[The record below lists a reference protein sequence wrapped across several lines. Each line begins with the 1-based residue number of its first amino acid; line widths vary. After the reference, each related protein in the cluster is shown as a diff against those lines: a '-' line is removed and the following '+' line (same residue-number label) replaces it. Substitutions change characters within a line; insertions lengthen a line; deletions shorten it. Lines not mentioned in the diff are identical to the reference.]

1 MKKRKQPPRSYWQKR
16 SEQVAQLSFDEA
28 DKYAEQLRK
37 EYDRAIASIKRDIE
51 VFYQR
56 FANNNEIDLADA
68 RKLLTGSEMKEFKM
82 TLEEFTAKA
91 KGNLDGRWT
100 KELNNVYYKT
110 RVSRLEALLVQIRQ
124 SVEELTAKQ
133 ERGTKGLLRGNYTD
147 TYYRTVFEIQ
157 KGTGV
162 GVSFARVDKESLE
175 KTLQINWKDGNYSE
189 RIWSNRDKLL
199 SEVQTLLSQSF
210 IRGDSSDKTA
220 KALSDRMDV
229 SYSHAA
235 RIVRTES
242 SYITHQATM
251 DGYKSSGVVQ
261 KYEFLA
267 ALDSRTSNVC
277 RGMDG
282 KVFKLSEQ
290 EVGVNFPPLHPN
302 CRSTTVAYFDDEI
315 DVGERFARDQEGNAY
330 YVPGDMT
337 YTQWQEKYVNK

>member
-133 ERGTKGLLRGNYTD
+133 ERGTKGLLRSNYTD

-220 KALSDRMDV
+220 KALSERMNV

-242 SYITHQATM
+242 SYITHQATI
-251 DGYKSSGVVQ
+251 DGYKASGVVR
-261 KYEFLA
+261 KYEILA
-267 ALDSRTSNVC
+267 SLDGRTSRIC
-277 RGMDG
+277 RSLDG

-290 EVGVNFPPLHPN
+290 EVGVTYPPFHPN
-302 CRSTTVAYFDDEI
+302 CRTTVVPYFDDEI
-315 DVGERFARDQEGNAY
+315 DVGERFSRDQEGKPY

-337 YTQWQEKYVNK
+337 YTQWKEKYVNN